1 MRAALDKQGIAK
13 KISYSVITMT
23 ELVLPNHTNQ
33 LGNLLGGQLM
43 HWIDI
48 CAALSAS
55 KHNQRICVTASV
67 DRIDFHH
74 PIRLGDAVTLTASVN
89 RVFKSSMEIGVKVY
103 AEAFREGTRI
113 HTNTAYL
120 TFVSV
125 DNNGKPVQ
133 AIEAI
138 PETEDEKRR
147 YDEALQ
153 RRERRLQ
160 SRIKDPG
167 SSDSN

>member
-1 MRAALDKQGIAK
+1 MIEAK
-13 KISYSVITMT
+13 KVSQSTITMT

-33 LGNLLGGQLM
+33 LTKLLGGQLM

-48 CAALSAS
+48 CAALCAA
-55 KHNQRICVTASV
+55 KHNQCVCVTASV

-74 PIRLGDAVTLTASVN
+74 PIELGNAVTLTGSVN
-89 RVFKSSMEIGVKVY
+89 RVFKSSMEIGVKVF
-103 AEAFREGTRI
+103 AESFKDGTRV

-125 DNNGKPVQ
+125 DSNGKPVP
-133 AIEAI
+133 AIQVI

-153 RRERRLQ
+153 RRDNRLKN
-160 SRIKDPG
+160 RIKQ
-167 SSDSN
+167 S

>member
-1 MRAALDKQGIAK
+1 MNNGDARRVSD
-13 KISYSVITMT
+13 SVITMT

-48 CAALSAS
+48 CAALCAA
-55 KHNQRICVTASV
+55 KHAGNICVTASV

-89 RVFKSSMEIGVKVY
+89 RVFTTSLEIGVKVH
-103 AEAFREGTRI
+103 AERYLTGQKV
-113 HTNTAYL
+113 HSNTAYL

-125 DNNGKPVQ
+125 DREGKPVKVRPVL
-133 AIEAI
+133 
-138 PETEDEKRR
+138 PETTEDKRR
-147 YDEALQ
+147 YEEALQ
-153 RRERRLQ
+153 RREARLTQ
-160 SRIKDPG
+160 RG
-167 SSDSN
+167 TGA

>member
-1 MRAALDKQGIAK
+1 MIAAK
-13 KISYSVITMT
+13 KVSESSITMT

-55 KHNQRICVTASV
+55 KHNQRVCVTASV

-74 PIRLGDAVTLTASVN
+74 PIKLGDAVSLTASVN
-89 RVFKSSMEIGVKVY
+89 RVFNTSMEIGVKVY
-103 AEAFREGTRI
+103 AESFREGVRV

-125 DNNGKPVQ
+125 DNEGKPVK

-138 PETEDEKRR
+138 PVTDEEKRR
-147 YDEALQ
+147 YEEALQ
-153 RRERRLQ
+153 RRENRLKE
-160 SRIKDPG
+160 RVNLPDAGK
-167 SSDSN
+167 

>member
-1 MRAALDKQGIAK
+1 
-13 KISYSVITMT
+13 MT

-48 CAALSAS
+48 CAALSAA
-55 KHNQRICVTASV
+55 KHSNRVCVTASV

-74 PIRLGDAVTLTASVN
+74 PIRLGDAVTLVASVN
-89 RVFKSSMEIGVKVY
+89 RVFRTSMEVGVKVY
-103 AEAFREGTRI
+103 AQNFREGTKI

-120 TFVSV
+120 TFVAV
-125 DNNGKPVQ
+125 DNEGKPVP
-133 AIEAI
+133 AAEAV

-147 YDEALQ
+147 YEEALI
-153 RRERRLQ
+153 RRETRLKNRLQ
-160 SRIKDPG
+160 
-167 SSDSN
+167 NQ